1 MSSVSRELGSW
12 AGARYEINTVAA
24 LTDRQLEA
32 LLVGWP
38 KYFAVPREMGTDELA
53 ERLNITNGPA
63 ARRVRVAQRQLF
75 AGIVPSLAGQV
86 LERVDG
92 REEWVPPDGGDP
104 GAEELAELA
113 AAVGEVTTEQ
123 QADPIGRGIADG

>member
-12 AGARYEINTVAA
+12 AGARYEIETVVA

-38 KYFAVPREMGTDELA
+38 EYFAVPREMATEELA
-53 ERLNITNGPA
+53 ARLNITSGPA

-75 AGIVPSLAGQV
+75 SSIVPSLAGQV
-86 LERVDG
+86 VERVDG

-104 GAEELAELA
+104 GVEELAELA
-113 AAVGEVTTEQ
+113 AAVGEVTAEQ
-123 QADPIGRGIADG
+123 QADPIGRGVAE